1 MSKSQWSRL
10 SYLLISAGALVL
22 DRVTKWQVQQRLEL
36 HDSITVIPKF
46 FRVIHLENPGAAFG
60 LFADAPTPLKL
71 GILITLSIVAL
82 VLVSILLWRSSRS
95 LSSSSV
101 GLALILGGAVGNL
114 WDRLLHHRVTD
125 FLLFYYH
132 QHEWPAFNLADSAI
146 VVGAALLVFDL
157 IFPRAQE
164 EKPTLEAGATQS
176 AP

>member
-10 SYLLISAGALVL
+10 SYLLISAGALAL

-36 HDSITVIPKF
+36 HDGVTVIPRF
-46 FRVIHLENPGAAFG
+46 FRLIHLENPGAAFG
-60 LFADAPTPLKL
+60 FFSDTPTPLKL

-82 VLVSILLWRSSRS
+82 VPVSVLLWRSSRS

-125 FLLFYYH
+125 FLLFYYR
-132 QHEWPAFNLADSAI
+132 QYEWPAFNFADSAI
-146 VVGAALLVFDL
+146 VVGAVLLVFDL
-157 IFPRAQE
+157 IFPAE
-164 EKPTLEAGATQS
+164 PKEKPTVEAGATQS